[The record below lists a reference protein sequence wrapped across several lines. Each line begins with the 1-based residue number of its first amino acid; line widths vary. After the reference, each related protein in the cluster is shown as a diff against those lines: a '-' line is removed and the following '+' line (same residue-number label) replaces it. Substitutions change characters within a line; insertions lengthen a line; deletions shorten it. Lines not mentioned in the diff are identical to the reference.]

1 MLNRLLGKMAAGLK
15 HIEHR
20 AKPWFVGAALL
31 SYGVALVHLAGE
43 VDPVADL
50 DEFLVKAL
58 AALVVPFGIILLQ
71 ELFELLASI
80 SESTLKATRQQFE
93 IVVLVLVRSFFKDF
107 YKLNKAV
114 SAGTFSEPVQKALV
128 KVAAILVMAVLIM
141 VFRRLSE
148 KAGVERY
155 DAGRRGA
162 NLWKQGVVILLV
174 AGVLTKFGV
183 DRTFNTMDF
192 IILVFTGMI
201 VVDAVF
207 FLLTILRGHE
217 FEGLMFD
224 GGLVVALILA
234 RFPLFAAN
242 IPAYALSVV
251 GVGFATACLYLFV
264 RSAESDFLGVHR
276 EDDVERC
283 DLTITNQPSELET
296 VGAGIASFAE
306 QCQIP
311 KAIAQKVRLACD
323 ELLSNVMNYA
333 YEDQGEHEIQ
343 VMLALAGG
351 HLIVTVSDDG
361 TPFNPLQHRP
371 ADTESGLEERQ
382 VGGLG
387 IHLVRSVMDRVSYRR
402 QTGRNVVTALKYL
415 NENDAPRQA

>member
-1 MLNRLLGKMAAGLK
+1 MANEKLGKVAAFLNYL
-15 HIEHR
+15 EHR

-31 SYGVALVHLAGE
+31 SYAVALVQLARKIN
-43 VDPVADL
+43 PVTDL

-71 ELFELLASI
+71 ELFELLATI

-114 SAGTFSEPVQKALV
+114 GAGTFSEPVQKALV
-128 KVAAILVMAVLIM
+128 KVVAILVMAVLIM

-148 KAGVERY
+148 KAGVERQ
-155 DAGRRGA
+155 DAERRGA

-174 AGVLTKFGV
+174 VGVLAKFGF
-183 DRTFNTMDF
+183 DRTFDTMDF

-242 IPAYALSVV
+242 IPAYTLSAV

-264 RSAESDFLGVHR
+264 RSAESDFLGAHR
-276 EDDVERC
+276 EDDVARC
-283 DLTITNQPSELET
+283 DLTIRNQPGELEA
-296 VGAGIASFAE
+296 VGAKIAGFAE
-306 QCQIP
+306 QFQIP

-333 YEDQGEHEIQ
+333 YADEAEHEIQ
-343 VMLALAGG
+343 VMLALAGE

-361 TPFNPLQHRP
+361 MPFNPLQHRV
-371 ADTESGLEERQ
+371 ADTDSGLEERQ

-415 NENDAPRQA
+415 NENDASRQA